1 MSKPDP
7 PTPPNP
13 IATAAAQTGTNVAT
27 GVANAFLNNTNQNTP
42 TGSLNYD
49 VTGNYAWTDPSTG
62 QTYNIPR
69 FTANQTLT
77 PQGQAIQGQQL
88 ATQQNLATMA
98 NNQSS
103 AVSNWLSQPFNP
115 TTNPNAPTAGNAQGI
130 LGVPQAAT
138 SYDPGGQIQSSLNL
152 SGAADPGNIQSTY
165 GSGFDLAS
173 VQKALMG
180 QMQPQLDIQKQQLQ
194 QQLADQGIRYGSA
207 AYNNAFTPFNSQ
219 ENNAWMQS
227 ITGATGQQAQA
238 MNTANQLASFQ
249 NAAQQQG
256 YEQQLGQGSF
266 ANQAQGQ
273 QYQQNAALAAFGN
286 AGLAQNV
293 AQQQSGFNAEQA
305 ARNQYMQEQY
315 AARNQPLNETS
326 ALLSGSQ
333 VQSVPWLN
341 TPSSQIATT
350 DFAGIT
356 NQNFQNQMGI
366 YNAQNQQYN
375 ALMGGLLGL
384 GAGAL
389 KPSDERIKE
398 NIVPMGKVLAMDP
411 DHDETKSRMATIFAA
426 TDKDELPI
434 YQYSYKGDPSSTRHI
449 GPMAQDVE
457 RIDPQAVK
465 SIGGVKHIDTRRVM
479 GSILRAA

>member
-1 MSKPDP
+1 M
-7 PTPPNP
+7 
-13 IATAAAQTGTNVAT
+13 
-27 GVANAFLNNTNQNTP
+27 
-42 TGSLNYD
+42 NYN
-49 VTGNYAWTDPSTG
+49 VTGQQQWTDPSTG
-62 QTYNIPR
+62 QTYTVPTW
-69 FTANQTLT
+69 TATQTQSPT
-77 PQGQAIQGQQL
+77 GQQL
-88 ATQQNLATMA
+88 QGLNDQTKINLAGMGLQ
-98 NNQSS
+98 QSNS
-103 AVSNWLSQPFNP
+103 IKNLLGNSMNFSG
-115 TTNPNAPTAGNAQGI
+115 APQAGSAQGI

-256 YEQQLGQGSF
+256 YEQALGAGSF
-266 ANQAQGQ
+266 YNQAQGQ
-273 QYQQNAALAAFGN
+273 QYQQNAGLAAFNN

-293 AQQQSGFNAEQA
+293 AQQQAGFNASNA

-315 AARNQPLNETS
+315 AQRNQPINEITS
-326 ALLSGSQ
+326 LMSGSQ
-333 VQSVPWLN
+333 IQAPNFVN
-341 TPSSQIATT
+341 TPGSQIATT

-356 NQNFQNQMGI
+356 NQNFQNQMSQ
-366 YNAQNQQYN
+366 YNAQNQNYQQ
-375 ALMGGLLGL
+375 LMGGILGL

-389 KPSDERIKE
+389 KASDERIKE
-398 NIVPMGKVLAMDP
+398 NIKPVGSVLAMDP
-411 DHDETKSRMATIFAA
+411 DHDETKSRMATIFAD